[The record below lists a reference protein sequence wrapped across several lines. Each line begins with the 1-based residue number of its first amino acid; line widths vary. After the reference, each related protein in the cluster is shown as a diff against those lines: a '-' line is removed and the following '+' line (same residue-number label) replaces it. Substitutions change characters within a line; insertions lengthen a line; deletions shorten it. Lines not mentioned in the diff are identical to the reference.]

1 MRAAWPQH
9 KPMSVRI
16 SAHDWVEGGITPDD
30 AVQIARLF
38 KAAGADMIDCSSGQV
53 SKLEKPVYGRMFQT
67 PFADRIRNEAGIG
80 AIAVGSIYEADH
92 ANSIIAAG
100 RADLCAVGRPH
111 LANPAWTL
119 AEAARIG
126 YTVAWPGSTCPA
138 NSKWKEISPEEMM
151 EDEEEQLDL
160 ASRLTQDHHQSLK
173 LWLRMLSCTVKIEN
187 EIRSRLRAS
196 FGITLPRFD
205 LMAQLERYP
214 QGLRMGELSKR
225 MMVTGGNIT
234 GITDQL
240 EQEKLVVRVPDPK
253 DGRAYSVK
261 LTAAGR
267 KAFATM
273 AAEHES
279 WIEELLQD
287 ISSADKAN

>member
-1 MRAAWPQH
+1 MPLSDNDQE
-9 KPMSVRI
+9 K
-16 SAHDWVEGGITPDD
+16 PDD
-30 AVQIARLF
+30 DQT
-38 KAAGADMIDCSSGQV
+38 ADG
-53 SKLEKPVYGRMFQT
+53 EPV
-67 PFADRIRNEAGIG
+67 
-80 AIAVGSIYEADH
+80 
-92 ANSIIAAG
+92 
-100 RADLCAVGRPH
+100 
-111 LANPAWTL
+111 
-119 AEAARIG
+119 
-126 YTVAWPGSTCPA
+126 
-138 NSKWKEISPEEMM
+138 
-151 EDEEEQLDL
+151 LDL

-187 EIRSRLRAS
+187 EIRTRLRAT

-261 LTAAGR
+261 LTVAGR
-267 KAFATM
+267 RAFTEM
-273 AAEHES
+273 AVVHEG
-279 WIEELLQD
+279 WIAELLQD
-287 ISSADKAN
+287 MSGADKGQLIDLLSQMKQHLYSADRSADRNADEK